1 MRIKRGWSHDRAAST
16 PPIRDKSPWFEING
30 VETMVARERKKSGV
44 TGDLC
49 YNRLRLGWG
58 KTRRS
63 VNTPGD
69 ARKKPFYE
77 HEEKRMALLAWSRY
91 LNLNYRT
98 LINRMDSAPYV

>member
-16 PPIRDKSPWFEING
+16 PPIRDKSPRLEING
-30 VETMVARERKKSGV
+30 VETMVARERKKFGV

-69 ARKKPFYE
+69 ARAATLGRNHSMNTRRNECLF
-77 HEEKRMALLAWSRY
+77 LAWSR
-91 LNLNYRT
+91 
-98 LINRMDSAPYV
+98 